1 MKILLV
7 NKFYYHRG
15 GDCTATLSAE
25 QLLNAKGHETAVF
38 SVRHPQ
44 NLPSPYERYFPKKVD
59 FTSSGLSGKI
69 AAAVRLFRSSEVSR
83 NFNRLLDDFKPDVV
97 HLHNIH
103 SYISPLVAEIA
114 RQRGIRTVWTLHD
127 YKLICP
133 SYACRRNG
141 KPCELCFTKKSEVV
155 KHVCMKNSLPGSIL
169 AWLEAICWNRE
180 RLEKLTGCFISP
192 SNFLKDKMVSAGFNA
207 DRIEVLNNF
216 MYKQTL
222 PVADR
227 GDYYCYAGRLS
238 EEKGVDTL
246 LEAASRVPLPLKIIG
261 DGPLLADFKKQYGNS
276 SHIEFMGR
284 MTSEELFPVVQKAR
298 FLVIPSVCYENNPYS
313 VIEALCMGTPVL
325 GANIGGIP
333 ELIEKG
339 ENGMLFEAGNV
350 EELKVRIR
358 EMTESSFDCQETAKR
373 AQEKFS
379 AENFYER
386 LMAIYQQPHLLT
398 EKNKRK

>member
-44 NLPSPYERYFPKKVD
+44 NLPSHYERYFPKEVD

-69 AAAVRLFRSSEVSR
+69 TAAVRLFRSSEVR
-83 NFNRLLDDFKPDVV
+83 RKFNKLLDDFKPDVV

-114 RQRGIRTVWTLHD
+114 HQRGIRTVWTLHD

-133 SYACRRNG
+133 SYSCLRDG
-141 KPCELCFTKKSEVV
+141 KPCERCFTKKSEVV
-155 KHVCMKNSLPGSIL
+155 KHSCMKNSLPASIL
-169 AWLEAICWNRE
+169 AWLEAIYWNRD
-180 RLEKLTGCFISP
+180 RLEKQTDCFISP
-192 SNFLKDKMVSAGFNA
+192 SNFLKNKMVSAGFKA

-216 MYKQTL
+216 MYKQPL
-222 PVADR
+222 PVADKE
-227 GDYYCYAGRLS
+227 DYYCYVGRLS

-261 DGPLLADFKKQYGNS
+261 DGALSADLKKQYGNS
-276 SHIEFMGR
+276 AHIEFMGR
-284 MTSEELFPVVQKAR
+284 MTSEQLFPVVQKAR
-298 FLVIPSVCYENNPYS
+298 FLIIPSVCYENNPYS

-339 ENGMLFEAGNV
+339 KNGMLFEAGNV

-358 EMTESSFDCQETAKR
+358 EMMESSFYGQEIANR
-373 AQEKFS
+373 AQRKFS
-379 AENFYER
+379 AEDFYGR
-386 LMAIYQQPHLLT
+386 LMEIYQQPHLLI
-398 EKNKRK
+398 EKK